1 MQYLTEMSKYSI
13 LRKLTLLIS
22 LIFFIFLAWRY
33 YENGRFIL
41 AVVERYIELY
51 PIFAFFIFIFAYI
64 VSSVMLLPTLPLN
77 LAGGFFW
84 GGILGGIY
92 SALGATLGGFIS
104 FSIVRLSIGQRLT
117 DNFERKWV
125 KELQTGFKK
134 NDWKFVAFLRV
145 NPIIPTGPLNY
156 LLGLTSLSRYK
167 FLWTTFVFLLLPA
180 IAVAYIGGS
189 LHEYSTQDATTKES
203 IKNISIASAAI
214 VFLALIKFVAII
226 YKKRT
231 KE

>member
-1 MQYLTEMSKYSI
+1 MLAITNDAPFWKASLTYRFPSLLFPFIAKNMSF
-13 LRKLTLLIS
+13 
-22 LIFFIFLAWRY
+22 FFIVF
-33 YENGRFIL
+33 
-41 AVVERYIELY
+41 EL
-51 PIFAFFIFIFAYI
+51 IDAFFIFIFAYI

-214 VFLALIKFVAII
+214 VFLALIK
-226 YKKRT
+226 
-231 KE
+231 

>member
-1 MQYLTEMSKYSI
+1 
-13 LRKLTLLIS
+13 
-22 LIFFIFLAWRY
+22 
-33 YENGRFIL
+33 
-41 AVVERYIELY
+41 
-51 PIFAFFIFIFAYI
+51 
-64 VSSVMLLPTLPLN
+64 
-77 LAGGFFW
+77 
-84 GGILGGIY
+84 
-92 SALGATLGGFIS
+92 
-104 FSIVRLSIGQRLT
+104 LSIGQRLT